1 MKKFI
6 KVLLILTAVFLVLG
20 LGFSIGGA
28 AMGATLEGVRIIDEI
43 RYRYREIVDDV
54 WDETLDEIRDE
65 DLEDLA
71 DIGSRSAGSS
81 GTGIYEYDP
90 VEKVNADLKYDTL
103 LVEKHEEDIVRVE
116 VKNDPDG
123 SIRVTG
129 DEKELKIQGGSRKA
143 EDRTVILYLPENIKL
158 DKFSAEVDAGKVE
171 VLDAFE
177 ADEVDIQVGAGT
189 ISNQE
194 TLKGREIN
202 VEVGTGNVE
211 LYGISAD
218 RIKGECGAGN
228 LYLNMAGKETD
239 YSYDLECDLG
249 KITIGEKE
257 YFSLNRKQT
266 INTPGAGGKMELDCA
281 LGAISVGFEEA

>member
-90 VEKVNADLKYDTL
+90 VEKVMQ
-103 LVEKHEEDIVRVE
+103 I
-116 VKNDPDG
+116 
-123 SIRVTG
+123 
-129 DEKELKIQGGSRKA
+129 
-143 EDRTVILYLPENIKL
+143 
-158 DKFSAEVDAGKVE
+158 
-171 VLDAFE
+171 
-177 ADEVDIQVGAGT
+177 
-189 ISNQE
+189 
-194 TLKGREIN
+194 
-202 VEVGTGNVE
+202 
-211 LYGISAD
+211 
-218 RIKGECGAGN
+218 
-228 LYLNMAGKETD
+228 
-239 YSYDLECDLG
+239 
-249 KITIGEKE
+249 
-257 YFSLNRKQT
+257 
-266 INTPGAGGKMELDCA
+266 
-281 LGAISVGFEEA
+281 